1 MTDEVE
7 NSTIRVSLVGI
18 KHMKSQHVWR
28 LEFDVYERENHKIK
42 GLFDQIE
49 SDFYLLLVPYNANAT
64 IDNPEKS

>member
-1 MTDEVE
+1 MEDQVE
-7 NSTIRVSLVGI
+7 DKTIRVNLVGI

-49 SDFYLLLVPYNANAT
+49 EDFYLLLVPYKDQQP
-64 IDNPEKS
+64 IDNLENS